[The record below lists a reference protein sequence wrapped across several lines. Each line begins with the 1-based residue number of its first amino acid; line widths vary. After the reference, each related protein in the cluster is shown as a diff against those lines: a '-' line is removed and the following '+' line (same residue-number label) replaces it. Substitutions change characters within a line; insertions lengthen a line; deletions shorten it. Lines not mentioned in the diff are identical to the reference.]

1 VAGTPLERKRERA
14 RTRLASLLGIRR
26 ADHEPAETRT
36 GQPLHPLTVPNLVGY
51 LRLALAVAFLAIAL
65 PSDDGRVTAAT
76 ICFGVAAASD
86 YLDGLLA
93 RMTGQ
98 YSRLGALMD
107 PFIDRVLIL
116 SGALVTWKFELLPRW
131 ALALLAARELFM
143 IAFVS
148 FGLRKGLDIEINW
161 VGRLSVWLT
170 MSGVGGA
177 MIGDIWLAEALL
189 YVGIAGA
196 LLASALYLRDGV
208 RALRHRPVTCSK

>member
-1 VAGTPLERKRERA
+1 VAGTSVDEERA
-14 RTRLASLLGIRR
+14 RTARIASLLGIRR
-26 ADHEPAETRT
+26 AGREPAETRT
-36 GQPLHPLTVPNLVGY
+36 GQPLRPLTVPNLVGY
-51 LRLALAVAFLAIAL
+51 VRLGLTGIFLALALS
-65 PSDDGRVTAAT
+65 SDDGRVAGATA
-76 ICFGVAAASD
+76 CFAVAAGSD

-93 RMTGQ
+93 RVTGQ

-107 PFIDRVLIL
+107 PFIDRVLVL

-131 ALALLAARELFM
+131 ALAVLAARELFM

-148 FGLRKGLDIEINW
+148 FGLRRGLDIEINW

-177 MIGDIWLAEALL
+177 LIADLWFAEVLL

-208 RALRHRPVTCSK
+208 RELRQAA